1 MFRLTV
7 DAFKELIGKALQ
19 DIIDKDLGGNVN
31 LFNNF
36 DQDKRCSML
45 EDKIRK
51 NFIESYPDED
61 VNEFMEDVNIIA
73 IVFNPIDSDGMGG
86 YTASVDNWG
95 MFGNNEFKGWS

>member
-1 MFRLTV
+1 MIKLTT
-7 DAFKELIGKALQ
+7 DDFKELIGRALQ
-19 DIIDKDLGGNVN
+19 DIIDIDLCGNVN

-36 DQDKRCSML
+36 DQDKRCAMF

-51 NFIESYPDED
+51 IFIDLYPDED
-61 VNEFMEDVNIIA
+61 VEEFMANLNVIA
-73 IVFNPIDSDGMGG
+73 ILFNPIDSDGMGG